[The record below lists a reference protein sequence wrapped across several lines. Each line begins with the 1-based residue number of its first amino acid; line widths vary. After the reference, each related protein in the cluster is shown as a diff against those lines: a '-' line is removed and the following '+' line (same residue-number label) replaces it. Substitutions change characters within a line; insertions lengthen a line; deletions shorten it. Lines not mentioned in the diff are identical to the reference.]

1 MTVTRNTAYNLHWPQ
16 RLRLIFVHR
25 VSIST
30 LPIIFPSGL
39 HFFSFRFSLFFFK
52 IWDTWGQKKNPVG
65 SNLVSLNDWP
75 QWECVQDAP
84 EVLSP
89 PCRVTPGRFHLTCT
103 HDEMSNASRGPS
115 PTARPHTWPRQPP
128 VFCLLFQFLA
138 RAGATHA
145 EGMYFTL
152 LDVRVCKSEIWHT
165 LTGFRQE
172 EMLGITSGVALKDSA
187 RPKTYLWLWQAF
199 ISDVIHCSV
208 EKIQKLRPQQ
218 AQCFCFHL
226 TRRAEGNS
234 CQVRWWPCSSL

>member
-1 MTVTRNTAYNLHWPQ
+1 M
-16 RLRLIFVHR
+16 
-25 VSIST
+25 
-30 LPIIFPSGL
+30 
-39 HFFSFRFSLFFFK
+39 
-52 IWDTWGQKKNPVG
+52 G

-89 PCRVTPGRFHLTCT
+89 PCRVTPGRDAHMMRCPTLPGVRHPQPDLTL
-103 HDEMSNASRGPS
+103 
-115 PTARPHTWPRQPP
+115 WPRRPP
-128 VFCLLFQFLA
+128 VFFLLFQFLA
-138 RAGATHA
+138 RAGATHGK
-145 EGMYFTL
+145 GMYFTL
-152 LDVRVCKSEIWHT
+152 VDVRVCKSEIRLT
-165 LTGFRQE
+165 LTGCRQE

-226 TRRAEGNS
+226 TLRAEGNS
-234 CQVRWWPCSSL
+234 CQVRWWPYPSL